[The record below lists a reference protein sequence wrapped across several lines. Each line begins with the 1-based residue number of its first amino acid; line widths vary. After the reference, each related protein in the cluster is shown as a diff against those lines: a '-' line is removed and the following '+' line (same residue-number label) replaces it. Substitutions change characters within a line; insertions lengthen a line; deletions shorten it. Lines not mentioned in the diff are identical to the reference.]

1 MDKKDISVIVQ
12 GAVNKKETPKC
23 LKSIRKYLPGAEII
37 LSTWEETD
45 VSGLD
50 YDILVLNK
58 DPGNTLI
65 YEINGRKVFNNI
77 NRQLLSTKE
86 GLKKSTRKYSLKF
99 RSDLILTGDKFLDY
113 FDKFQDRS
121 PNYNLFERKMLTSCL
136 FARFDFDRNLSDTA
150 IKVKMPFHPSD
161 WWFFGLTDDVKKYFL
176 DTPLVEE
183 PYFTQ
188 YFAREENRNKPT
200 PYGRAGIKFASEQYY
215 CYSCFARNFSD
226 IYMEDAADYSEEL
239 MDKSRECIINNFI
252 ILEFPQSGIYM
263 NKYYYSKHESN
274 LGEPYLTLYNFHR
287 YELEYKKFCNP
298 DYQITTSG
306 KLFENNEVNCAR
318 LRLQKHIF
326 KLTDKSSSFSFR
338 LEQLFIGIPISFVNY
353 MFKLCK
359 NKFINR

>member
-1 MDKKDISVIVQ
+1 MIKYNDISVIVQ

-23 LKSIRKYLPGAEII
+23 LKSIRRYLPGAEII
-37 LSTWEETD
+37 LSTWEGTD

-65 YEINGRKVFNNI
+65 YEINGRKIFNNI
-77 NRQLLSTKE
+77 NRQLLSTQE
-86 GLKKSTRKYSLKF
+86 GLKKATRKYALKF
-99 RSDLILTGDKFLDY
+99 RSDLILTGDKFLEY
-113 FDKFQDRS
+113 FDRFQDRS
-121 PNYNLFERKMLTSCL
+121 PNYNLFERKLLTSCL
-136 FARFDFDRNLSDTA
+136 FSRFDFDKNLSDTE
-150 IKVKMPFHPSD
+150 IEVKMPFHPSD

-188 YFAREENRNKPT
+188 YFAREENKNKPT
-200 PYGRAGIKFASEQYY
+200 PYGRAGMRFASEQYY
-215 CYSCFARNFSD
+215 CYSCFARNFKD

-252 ILEFPQSGIYM
+252 ILEFAQSGIYM
-263 NKYYYSKHESN
+263 NKYYYSRHESN
-274 LGEPYLTLYNFHR
+274 LGEPYLTLYNVHR

-306 KLFENNEVNCAR
+306 KLFENNETNRAR

-326 KLTDKSSSFSFR
+326 KLTDKSSSLSFR
-338 LEQLFIGIPISFVNY
+338 LEQVFISIPVSLLRYIFVVL
-353 MFKLCK
+353 MSKLK
-359 NKFINR
+359 K